1 MCHQYAENFYALY
14 GDAVYDE
21 DVPGLEYTVVRL
33 LAQKGWT
40 AATAESCTGGL
51 VAERMTRVPGSSGVF
66 RFGFVT
72 YANEAKEKLLG
83 VSHEVLEAKGAV
95 SPEVAAQMALGALKN
110 GEADVAVALT
120 GIAGPDG
127 GTEEKPVGLVWV
139 GAATKDG
146 VWVKKLTLG
155 SRDRESIRQ
164 RASQYA
170 LDLVRRLT
178 AGLPLRHARAL
189 TAEEALAGDAAL
201 WAGPAPEGED

>member
-1 MCHQYAENFYALY
+1 
-14 GDAVYDE
+14 
-21 DVPGLEYTVVRL
+21 
-33 LAQKGWT
+33 
-40 AATAESCTGGL
+40 
-51 VAERMTRVPGSSGVF
+51 MTRVPGSSGVF

-95 SPEVAAQMALGALKN
+95 SPRGGGPDGPGCAEN

-178 AGLPLRHARAL
+178 AGLPLRHARAPNGGRGTGRRRSPMGQPL
-189 TAEEALAGDAAL
+189 
-201 WAGPAPEGED
+201 PRRGED

>member
-1 MCHQYAENFYALY
+1 
-14 GDAVYDE
+14 
-21 DVPGLEYTVVRL
+21 
-33 LAQKGWT
+33 
-40 AATAESCTGGL
+40 
-51 VAERMTRVPGSSGVF
+51 
-66 RFGFVT
+66 
-72 YANEAKEKLLG
+72 
-83 VSHEVLEAKGAV
+83 
-95 SPEVAAQMALGALKN
+95 MALGALKN

-146 VWVKKLTLG
+146 VWVKKLMLG

-189 TAEEALAGDAAL
+189 TAEEALTGDAAL
-201 WAGPAPEGED
+201 WASPAPEGED